1 MAIYDVNYDD
11 KRFKAVENEKQSELN
26 KYNETYD
33 NLINERNNFTKEQQD
48 MVDRWE
54 NTQKDVANKNL
65 EYLWNIFKVC
75 SFLGNKIFKV
85 KLGVSNTN
93 PPLEI
98 VLILVSIGPLIAAH
112 VVWIAP
118 VSSFHEI

>member
-11 KRFKAVENEKQSELN
+11 KRFKDVENEKQSELT

-54 NTQKDVANKNL
+54 NTQKDMANKNL
-65 EYLWNIFKVC
+65 EYQKD
-75 SFLGNKIFKV
+75 
-85 KLGVSNTN
+85 
-93 PPLEI
+93 
-98 VLILVSIGPLIAAH
+98 LIEQQRKKSEQAYQNEAK
-112 VVWIAP
+112 A
-118 VSSFHEI
+118 SY